1 MTSISRAAEGNPFKD
16 LGLEPPKDEEKN
28 LNEMGQEDFL
38 KLLTTQLESQDP
50 FEPTDHTQM
59 VAQMAQ
65 FSQLQGLNEL
75 KETVEGFENMMQ
87 ANQVMQAATLV
98 GRAAIVKGDTAKVFT
113 REDEEGNLQSSG
125 MIGAVDVPAGAES
138 VQVSITGPNGELVR
152 SLNIPASGKERE
164 DFEWDGLTENGD
176 VAPAGAYKI
185 SASAKVAGESE
196 SATTYVGAMIS
207 SVSIEKSGPQIQL
220 DGMGSAKMSDIIQI
234 LA

>member
-1 MTSISRAAEGNPFKD
+1 MTSISKATEGNPFAD
-16 LGLEPPKDEEKN
+16 LGLEPPKKEQEPI
-28 LNEMGQEDFL
+28 NEMGQEDFL
-38 KLLTTQLESQDP
+38 KLLTKQLESQDP

-65 FSQLQGLNEL
+65 FSQLQGINEL
-75 KETVEGFENMMQ
+75 KETVEGFQGMMQ

-98 GRAAIVKGDTAKVFT
+98 GRGAIVKGDTAEVFT
-113 REDEEGNLQSSG
+113 RENEEGSLQSSG
-125 MIGAVDVPAGAES
+125 MIGAVDMPAGADS
-138 VQVSITGPNGELVR
+138 VKVSITGPNGELVR

-164 DFEWDGLTENGD
+164 QFEWDGLTESGE

-185 SASAKVAGESE
+185 SATADVAGEPE
-196 SATTYVGAMIS
+196 AATTYVGAMIS

-220 DGMGSAKMSDIIQI
+220 DGMGTAKMSDIIQI